1 MLDMTT
7 NRPKIRRRAAVVAT
21 VCTLISLGIAG
32 NAGAVSP
39 SAIPGD
45 RQSQVVADLAGDAL
59 DALGHPPASGW
70 SAAGRATN
78 AQFRELL
85 AETAAVTAAQFG
97 TSVREMQLAWLA
109 ADQQHQVA
117 LLTAL
122 TQLGA
127 PYSSMS
133 SDPEVG
139 FDCSGLTSF
148 AWRGAGLELPR
159 PSGDQIAAAADR
171 TAETAM
177 AGDLVQYP
185 GHVMISL
192 GIPGAVVH
200 SSNHENDVELWMAS
214 EGRSLRYGDPTES
227 D

>member
-1 MLDMTT
+1 M
-7 NRPKIRRRAAVVAT
+7 VV
-21 VCTLISLGIAG
+21 LGVAG
-32 NAGAVSP
+32 DAGATSP
-39 SAIPGD
+39 QAIPGD
-45 RQSQVVADLAGDAL
+45 RQSQAVAQLAEEAL
-59 DALGHPPASGW
+59 AELGSPPVNGW
-70 SAAGRATN
+70 AAAGRATN
-78 AQFRELL
+78 ARFRELV
-85 AETAAVTAAQFG
+85 AETAAVTAEQFG
-97 TSVREMQLAWLA
+97 TNLREMQLAWLA

-148 AWRGAGLELPR
+148 AWRSAGLEIPR

-185 GHVMISL
+185 GHVMLSL

-214 EGRSLRYGDPTES
+214 EGRSLTYGDPTES